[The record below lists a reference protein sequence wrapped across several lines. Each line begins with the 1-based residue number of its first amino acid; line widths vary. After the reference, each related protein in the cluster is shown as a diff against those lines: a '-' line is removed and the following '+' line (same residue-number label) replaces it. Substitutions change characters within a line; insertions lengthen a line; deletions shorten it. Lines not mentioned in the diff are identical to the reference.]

1 MNILVTGSSGH
12 LGEALVRTL
21 KGLGHQVT
29 GLDVKPSPY
38 TDIVGDIAIKYDV
51 EKAALG
57 TEAIIHAATL
67 HKPHV
72 ATHSK
77 QDFIDTNITG
87 TLNLLEVASMI
98 KTRAFIM
105 TSTTSTFGDALTKN
119 PGEPAVWID
128 EEVVPKPKNIYG
140 VTKLAAENLCELY
153 YRNAKLNCIIL
164 RTSRFFPEED
174 DKKERRAAF
183 SADNLKVNETLY
195 RRADIADMVSAH
207 LCALDRAVDIGFG
220 KYIISGDTPFQKSD
234 LIQLGTDAKI
244 VLAKYF
250 PDYPEIYARLN
261 WQMFSSIDRVYC
273 NQKAKRELLW
283 SPKYTFDYI
292 LSHLKQGLP
301 YQSELALEVGSKG
314 YHDRAFSHGP
324 YPVDE

>member
-21 KGLGHQVT
+21 RNLGNQVT
-29 GLDVKPSPY
+29 GLDIKPAPY
-38 TDIVGDIAIKYDV
+38 TDIVGDIAIKSDV
-51 EKAALG
+51 EKAAIG
-57 TEAIIHAATL
+57 AEAIIHAATL

-72 ATHSK
+72 ATHAK
-77 QDFIDTNITG
+77 QDFIDTNVTG
-87 TLNLLEVASMI
+87 TLNLLEAASAI
-98 KTRAFIM
+98 NTKAFIL
-105 TSTTSTFGDALTKN
+105 TSTTSTFGDAMKNN

-128 EEVVPKPKNIYG
+128 EDVVPKPKNIYG
-140 VTKLAAENLCELY
+140 VTKLAAENLCELFH
-153 YRNAKLNCIIL
+153 RNAKINCIIL

-174 DKKERRAAF
+174 DKKERREAF
-183 SADNLKVNETLY
+183 SGDNLKVNEIFY

-207 LCALDRAVDIGFG
+207 LCALDRAAAIGFG

-234 LIQLGTDAKI
+234 LVQLGTDAKSVI
-244 VLAKYF
+244 AQYY
-250 PDYPEIYARLN
+250 PEYPEIYARLN

-283 SPKYTFDYI
+283 SPKYTFGYI
-292 LSHLKQGLP
+292 LNRLEQGLP

-314 YHDRAFSHGP
+314 YHDRTFSHGP
-324 YPVDE
+324 YPVEE